1 MTQSTMPNRMLK
13 RDVGIFGATMLGLG
27 SILGTGIFVALAF
40 ATQIAGVYVLPA
52 IGVAALVAF
61 CNGMSSA
68 QLAARHPLSGG
79 TYEYGYRWLS
89 PTLGF
94 AAGWMFL
101 AAKSASA
108 ATAALGAAG
117 YLLQWT
123 PYPDGRLSV
132 IVAIVLTLLLT
143 LLVLSGLR
151 RSNRV
156 NTVIV
161 FATVLSL
168 VIFSAA
174 LLGVSPAKSN
184 AISQTAVDPIGLRS
198 FLEACAL
205 MFVAYTGYGRMA
217 TLGEELHNPERNIP
231 KAILATLLVSMLL
244 YLLTGW
250 AITVQLPSLANS
262 DSSSLTA
269 PLEELARAAGLPGIA
284 SLVSLGAITA
294 MLGVLLNLILGLSRV
309 WLAMGRRGDM
319 PAAMANIDKAGQ
331 SPYAAVIVTGC
342 VIVGLC
348 SLGDVKTTW
357 SFSAFTV
364 LVYYA
369 ITNLSALQLTDKER
383 LYPRALSVLG
393 LCSCLG
399 LAFWVEPSA
408 WLAGL
413 AVLAAGL
420 IWRFGFRL
428 LSRK

>member
-1 MTQSTMPNRMLK
+1 MTQSTMPNGMLK

-68 QLAARHPLSGG
+68 QLAARHPVSGG

-123 PYPDGRLSV
+123 PYSDGRLSV
-132 IVAIVLTLLLT
+132 VVAIVLTLLLT

-174 LLGVSPAKSN
+174 LLGVSPGKSN
-184 AISQTAVDPIGLRS
+184 AISRTAVDPIGWRS

-205 MFVAYTGYGRMA
+205 MFVAYTGYGRVA

-250 AITVQLPSLANS
+250 AITVHLPSLENS
-262 DSSSLTA
+262 YSSSLTA
-269 PLEELARAAGLPGIA
+269 PLEELALTAGLPEIA

-319 PAAMANIDKAGQ
+319 PAALASIDKSGQ

-348 SLGDVKTTW
+348 TLGDVKTTW

-383 LYPRALSVLG
+383 LYPRALSILG

-399 LAFWVEPSA
+399 LAFWVEPTA

-420 IWRFGFRL
+420 IWRFAFRL

>member
-1 MTQSTMPNRMLK
+1 MNQSTATSGTLK
-13 RDVGIFGATMLGLG
+13 RDVGLFGATLLGLG

-40 ATQIAGVYVLPA
+40 ASQIAGVYVLPA

-68 QLAARHPLSGG
+68 QLAARHPVSGG

-123 PYPDGRLSV
+123 PYSDSRLSV
-132 IVAIVLTLLLT
+132 VVAIVLTLLLT

-156 NTVIV
+156 NTAIV
-161 FATVLSL
+161 SATVLSL
-168 VIFSAA
+168 VIFSVA
-174 LLGVSPAKSN
+174 LLGVSPDN
-184 AISQTAVDPIGLRS
+184 ADALSRTAVDPLEWRS

-205 MFVAYTGYGRMA
+205 MFVAYTGYGRVA

-231 KAILATLLVSMLL
+231 KAIFITLLVSMLL

-250 AITVQLPSLANS
+250 AITAHLPSLANS
-262 DSSSLTA
+262 GSPAFAA
-269 PLEELARAAGLPGIA
+269 PLEELARSAGLPGIA
-284 SLVSLGAITA
+284 GLVSLGAITA

-319 PAAMANIDKAGQ
+319 PAALANIDRAGQ

-369 ITNLSALQLTDKER
+369 ITNLSALQLTPEER

-399 LAFWVEPSA
+399 LAFWVEPTA

-413 AVLAAGL
+413 TVLAAGL

>member
-1 MTQSTMPNRMLK
+1 MLQ
-13 RDVGIFGATMLGLG
+13 RDVGIFGATLLGLG

-52 IGVAALVAF
+52 IAVAALVAF

-68 QLAARHPLSGG
+68 QLAARHPVSGG

-123 PYPDGRLSV
+123 PYSDGRLSIV
-132 IVAIVLTLLLT
+132 VAIVLTLLLT

-161 FATVLSL
+161 SATILSL

-174 LLGVSPAKSN
+174 LLGVSVDKSN
-184 AISQTAVDPIGLRS
+184 AISRTAVDPIGWQP

-205 MFVAYTGYGRMA
+205 MFVAYTGYGRVA

-231 KAILATLLVSMLL
+231 KAILVTLLAAMLL

-250 AITVQLPSLANS
+250 AITAHLPSLANG

-269 PLEELARAAGLPGIA
+269 PLEQLARSAGLPGIA
-284 SLVSLGAITA
+284 NVVSLGAITA

-319 PAAMANIDKAGQ
+319 PAALATIDKAGQ
-331 SPYAAVIVTGC
+331 SPYVAVSVTGC

-348 SLGDVKTTW
+348 SLGDVRTTW

-369 ITNLSALQLTDKER
+369 ITNLSALQLTAEER

-399 LAFWVEPSA
+399 LAFWVEPTA

-413 AVLAAGL
+413 TVLAVGL
-420 IWRFGFRL
+420 SWRFSFRL
-428 LSRK
+428 FSRN